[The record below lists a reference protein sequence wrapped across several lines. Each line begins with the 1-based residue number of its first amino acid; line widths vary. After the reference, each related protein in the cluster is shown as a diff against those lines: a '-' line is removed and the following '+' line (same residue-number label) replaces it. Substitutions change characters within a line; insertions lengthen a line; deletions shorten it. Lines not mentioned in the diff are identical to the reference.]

1 MSVEK
6 VREFASEASREKL
19 FQKVKELEVR
29 GRRYVIR
36 RPTRGE
42 IYSAGINQL
51 STLISILERQ
61 IMSEQDLEKKK
72 RLVEDKER
80 IQYEFEKKLLLLCVE
95 GLNEDELGK
104 LEYSEWYILFSEVN
118 DFVFISP
125 FQELLKQ
132 RRSRRNLTQ
141 DIS

>member
-1 MSVEK
+1 MSIEK
-6 VREFASEASREKL
+6 VREFASEASRDRL
-19 FQKVKELEVR
+19 FQKVKEVEIG
-29 GRRYVIR
+29 GRRYIIR

-42 IYSAGINQL
+42 IYSTGVSQL
-51 STLISILERQ
+51 STLLSILERQ
-61 IMSEQDLEKKK
+61 IMNEEDFEKRRK
-72 RLVEDKER
+72 LIEEKEK

-118 DFVFISP
+118 EFVFIAP

-132 RRSRRNLTQ
+132 RKSRRSLTQ
-141 DIS
+141 DT